1 MESQKDAS
9 LINRLSK
16 KIYSLSIDRD
26 DLHLLCDKLQE
37 RSNAAAELEVQNF
50 KKGDQSDEE
59 YEKNT
64 KLIRE
69 AFILFI
75 TISGDKG
82 EELSGSIDEIFN
94 SSNFPAIVKKFYV
107 NSEAK
112 LRAFYNI
119 YPRNSL
125 ELTLDFDKPKIF
137 DLSLMPSKRTPNDS
151 QITVKG
157 YDVTWVN
164 GVYHE
169 ISSFFSNKSSKFSFV
184 HKNNIYDIFLWTIG
198 LPFSFWTCF
207 KLSSITNKINILD
220 SVFLKNALY
229 VYVFFAS
236 LFLLRIIFHYM
247 RWVSPLVEYRSK
259 TNIVILHRAILISL
273 SISIFGTFLYDI
285 IKFFL

>member
-26 DLHLLCDKLQE
+26 DLHLRCDKLQE

-137 DLSLMPSKRTPNDS
+137 DSK
-151 QITVKG
+151 
-157 YDVTWVN
+157 
-164 GVYHE
+164 
-169 ISSFFSNKSSKFSFV
+169 
-184 HKNNIYDIFLWTIG
+184 
-198 LPFSFWTCF
+198 
-207 KLSSITNKINILD
+207 
-220 SVFLKNALY
+220 
-229 VYVFFAS
+229 
-236 LFLLRIIFHYM
+236 
-247 RWVSPLVEYRSK
+247 
-259 TNIVILHRAILISL
+259 
-273 SISIFGTFLYDI
+273 
-285 IKFFL
+285 